1 MSYLFFNC
9 SSKELYLA
17 FMSITGRAHESH
29 FLRTIELQLNY
40 KNPRV
45 GFRTN
50 VNSPGACISSTFL
63 LCKEGFFIGCYG
75 LKGDVH

>member
-1 MSYLFFNC
+1 MSYLVFNC
-9 SSKELYLA
+9 SSKELYLT
-17 FMSITGRAHESH
+17 FRPITACAHESH

-40 KNPRV
+40 KSPRV

-75 LKGDVH
+75 LKGNVY